1 MWSLTFYKDS
11 LELRMIFEIRNNDK
25 RSIFLH
31 QWPWHFRRSWQKA
44 GCTSQQPRPWKKATL
59 TWTYNRSRSH
69 GCHWQSV
76 SSPRSMS
83 SPSLLLLLVVSVS
96 PRLVSPLGQYPHAGQ
111 CAPPDWFPP
120 GQCSPSK
127 SVFPPAQCPPLHHS
141 SFYFVLISCLLLNQL
156 DIFNIFVFTA
166 GLFVIS
172 LFHFLITAVEFMI
185 LLFNLMQSS
194 LT

>member
-1 MWSLTFYKDS
+1 MYITAAEALKEGNTHLNIQQVQK
-11 LELRMIFEIRNNDK
+11 
-25 RSIFLH
+25 
-31 QWPWHFRRSWQKA
+31 PWMPLAVSFFPQGDVLPFTIAFA
-44 GCTSQQPRPWKKATL
+44 GGRCLPQVGVTPR
-59 TWTYNRSRSH
+59 
-69 GCHWQSV
+69 
-76 SSPRSMS
+76 
-83 SPSLLLLLVVSVS
+83 SVS
-96 PRLVSPLGQYPHAGQ
+96 PRRSM
-111 CAPPDWFPP
+111 CPPDWFPP

-185 LLFNLMQSS
+185 LLFSLMQSS

>member
-59 TWTYNRSRSH
+59 TWAYNRSRSH

-83 SPSLLLLLVVSVS
+83 SPSLLLLLVVGVS

-111 CAPPDWFPP
+111 CAPQIGSLQVSVPP
-120 GQCSPSK
+120 LSQCSPLL
-127 SVFPPAQCPPLHHS
+127 SVLP
-141 SFYFVLISCLLLNQL
+141 
-156 DIFNIFVFTA
+156 FT
-166 GLFVIS
+166 
-172 LFHFLITAVEFMI
+172 TAVSI
-185 LLFNLMQSS
+185 LCSFPAFFWIS
-194 LT
+194 